1 MDALLPNA
9 GGVAFCLTTLPDNI
23 NYDQELVDAPP
34 DSLPDWA
41 FRLVA
46 VVASIRVP
54 VLFWAGIIAW
64 FVS

>member
-1 MDALLPNA
+1 MLL
-9 GGVAFCLTTLPDNI
+9 TLPDNI

-34 DSLPDWA
+34 DALPDWA

-46 VVASIRVP
+46 VVVWIGVP

>member
-1 MDALLPNA
+1 MLLP
-9 GGVAFCLTTLPDNI
+9 LPDHI

-41 FRLVA
+41 FPLVA
-46 VVASIRVP
+46 VVVWIGVP
-54 VLFWAGIIAW
+54 VLFWAGIITW